1 MILEVN
7 PMTIVWS
14 VVILT
19 VLGLLLGLGLAIA
32 AKVFHVEVD
41 TRVEDITAILPNANC
56 GACGYPG
63 CAGYAEAIVSEVAE
77 SLNQCKPGIK
87 ANKGQEIRK
96 YLDEHP
102 NPDGTVNKL
111 KI

>member
-1 MILEVN
+1 
-7 PMTIVWS
+7 MTILFAVL
-14 VVILT
+14 ILAG
-19 VLGLLLGLGLAIA
+19 LGILLGLGLAIA
-32 AKVFHVEVD
+32 SKIFHVEVD

-77 SLNQCKPGIK
+77 NLNQCKPGIK
-87 ANKGQEIRK
+87 SGKGAEIRK

-102 NPDGTVNKL
+102 NPDGSVNKL
-111 KI
+111 KA

>member
-1 MILEVN
+1 M
-7 PMTIVWS
+7 
-14 VVILT
+14 T
-19 VLGLLLGLGLAIA
+19 VLYAVLILAGLGILLGLGLAFASKI
-32 AKVFHVEVD
+32 FHVEVD
-41 TRVEDITAILPNANC
+41 TRVEDITAMLPHANC

-77 SLNQCKPGIK
+77 SLHQCKPGIK
-87 ANKGQEIRK
+87 AGKAAEIRK

-111 KI
+111 KV

>member
-1 MILEVN
+1 MNWMIV
-7 PMTIVWS
+7 VWS

-19 VLGLLLGLGLAIA
+19 SLGVILGLGLAIA
-32 AKVFHVEVD
+32 SKIFHVKVD
-41 TRVEDITAILPNANC
+41 TRVEDISAILPNANC

-63 CAGYAEAIVSEVAE
+63 CQGYAEAIVAEVAE
-77 SLNQCKPGIK
+77 SLSQCKPGLK
-87 ANKGQEIRK
+87 SGKPQEIRK

-102 NPDGTVNKL
+102 NPDGSINKL